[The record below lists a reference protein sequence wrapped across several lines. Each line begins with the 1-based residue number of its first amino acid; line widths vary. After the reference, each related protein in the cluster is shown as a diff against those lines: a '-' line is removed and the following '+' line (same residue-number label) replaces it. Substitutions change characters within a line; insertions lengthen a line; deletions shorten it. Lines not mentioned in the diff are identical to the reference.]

1 MEVAAIRRQEVG
13 RLSSSPSPDAAGLV
27 ARAQAGDTQ
36 AFGALY
42 ELFAALVH
50 GVLLARVGPRAAPDL
65 VQDVFLSALKGLRS
79 LQEPATIGP
88 WLAAIA
94 RNRALDWLRSGRREE
109 TADAFD
115 PPDTRSQAGLDDE
128 EESRRALDAIL
139 ELPDAYRETLVL
151 RLVEGLSGPEIAER
165 CGMTSGSVRVNLC
178 RGMRLLRG
186 RLGLPA
192 EREEQAGGL
201 R

>member
-1 MEVAAIRRQEVG
+1 M
-13 RLSSSPSPDAAGLV
+13 SSSFEDASWDAAALV
-27 ARAQAGDTQ
+27 VRAQAGDNQ

-42 ELFAALVH
+42 ERFAALVH
-50 GVLLARVGPRAAPDL
+50 GVLLARVGPRDAPDL

-109 TADAFD
+109 GTAQAFD
-115 PPDTRSQAGLDDE
+115 PPDMRSHAAGLDDE

-186 RLGLPA
+186 RLGIPG
-192 EREEQAGGL
+192 ERDGGM